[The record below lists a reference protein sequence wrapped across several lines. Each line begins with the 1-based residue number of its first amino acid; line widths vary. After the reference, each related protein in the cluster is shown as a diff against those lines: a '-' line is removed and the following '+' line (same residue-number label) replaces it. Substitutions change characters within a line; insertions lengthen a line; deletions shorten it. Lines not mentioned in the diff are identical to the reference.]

1 MPSMNFLPMSGLG
14 APVRRGSLLGSFG
27 RFDAPLAERMRPQ
40 LPIDLVGQETI
51 WAPGKPLWK
60 LAESDA
66 FHGLLFWGPPGT
78 GKTSLARVIGETAKR
93 PLTQLSA
100 VQHGVKE
107 IREVLRE
114 SEERL
119 GSGQRTTLLFMDE
132 IHRLSKNQQDVLL
145 PALETGLIKFIGATT
160 ENPSFEVNA
169 AILSRVLVF
178 SFQRLAPAAL
188 QAMMQRSL
196 AAMRPVP
203 SVADEVLF
211 ALANAAD
218 GDGRRALNLLD
229 AVMAVAPQDGSPIE
243 LTTIQELAAAIGLRY
258 DKKGDAHYDTIS
270 AFIKS
275 IRASQ
280 PDAAIYY
287 LARMLEAGEDPLFIA
302 RRLIIAASEDIGNA
316 NPTALL
322 VATAA
327 HDAAHRLGMPEARI
341 PLAQATTYLAASP
354 KSNRAYCAINQAL
367 DDVRQTGSLEVPLHL
382 RNAVTGLM
390 KTMGYGKGYVY
401 AHDDEALAQSLE
413 YLPSGLK
420 GRSYYRPSENGT
432 EAQLKKHLA
441 NQRAAAANRV
451 EPDR

>member
-1 MPSMNFLPMSGLG
+1 MLEPSAQLEM
-14 APVRRGSLLGSFG
+14 
-27 RFDAPLAERMRPQ
+27 PLAERVRPRM
-40 LPIDLVGQETI
+40 PDELVGQEAI

-60 LAESDA
+60 LVTSDA

-78 GKTSLARVIGETAKR
+78 GKTSLARVIGEAAKR
-93 PLTQLSA
+93 PLSQLSA

-107 IREVLRE
+107 IREVLRA
-114 SEERL
+114 SEERIAA
-119 GSGQRTTLLFMDE
+119 GQSAILLFMDE

-145 PALETGLIKFIGATT
+145 PALEQGMIKFIGATT

-169 AILSRVLVF
+169 AVLSRVLVF
-178 SFQRLAPAAL
+178 AFKRLEPRALKLMLQRALLASAPAR
-188 QAMMQRSL
+188 Q
-196 AAMRPVP
+196 
-203 SVADEVLF
+203 VADEVLD
-211 ALANAAD
+211 ALADAAD

-229 AVMAVAPQDGSPIE
+229 AILAVAPADGCLID
-243 LTTIQELAAAIGLRY
+243 LTTIQELGAAIGLRY

-302 RRLIIAASEDIGNA
+302 RRLMIAASEDIGNA

-322 VATAA
+322 LATAA

-354 KSNRAYCAINQAL
+354 KSNRSYVAINQAL
-367 DDVRQTGSLEVPLHL
+367 EDVRKTGSLEVPFHL

-390 KTMGYGKGYVY
+390 KSMGYGKGYVY
-401 AHDDEALAQSLE
+401 AHDDQSGAQMLE
-413 YLPSGLK
+413 YLPEAVR
-420 GRSYYRPSENGT
+420 GRTYYCPSDHGT
-432 EAQLKKHLA
+432 EGQLKKHLEKLRETKA
-441 NQRAAAANRV
+441 TNL
-451 EPDR
+451 PP